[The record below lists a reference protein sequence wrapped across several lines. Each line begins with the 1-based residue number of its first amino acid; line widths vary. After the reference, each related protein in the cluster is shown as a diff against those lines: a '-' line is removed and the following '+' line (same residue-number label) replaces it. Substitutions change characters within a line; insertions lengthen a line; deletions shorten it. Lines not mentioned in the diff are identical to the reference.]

1 MLAIFC
7 CSYALLND
15 NTEHRLEL
23 LLDGKILKMTVDGAA
38 PRSLYITITNYQ
50 NRLAFYIVP
59 HFYFKYMFIGLYCI
73 LTNA

>member
-1 MLAIFC
+1 MLAIYC

-38 PRSLYITITNYQ
+38 PRSLYYNY
-50 NRLAFYIVP
+50 
-59 HFYFKYMFIGLYCI
+59 
-73 LTNA
+73 